1 MPDTWYKVDNVAK
14 VFLASA
20 SARDPRV
27 FRLSCTLNEEID
39 PALLNEAL
47 RQTAREFPQFQVTLH
62 RGVFWHYLESTT
74 EVPAANPEDKAPCA
88 PLYVP
93 RRRNRLLYRVT

>member
-1 MPDTWYKVDNVAK
+1 MAT
-14 VFLASA
+14 VFLATA

-39 PALLNEAL
+39 PDLLNEAL

-62 RGVFWHYLESTT
+62 RGGFWH
-74 EVPAANPEDKAPCA
+74 
-88 PLYVP
+88 
-93 RRRNRLLYRVT
+93 